1 MSLTSTFQ
9 EKNMGKEE
17 NIIIFEDTVE
27 KCRDIPRLMDSI
39 VASRKGQRIVLEQ
52 DAFPCGK
59 ENQRFSQPAQL
70 VLSNQKSFEAARK
83 YRCNPQFAESK
94 ICVLSFASA
103 MTPGGGVKH
112 GSSAQEESLCRCSTL
127 YFCLDEDIL
136 WQQFYLPHRNGLSS
150 LHNDDLVYT
159 PHVTVFKDDSPKN
172 KLLDEKD
179 WYHVDVISC
188 AAPNLHRYFGQLLK
202 VLGTEEKPA
211 ISCEHLFQIHTKRLS
226 RILDVAVQQQVDVM
240 ILGAFGCGAFMNDP
254 EVVSK
259 AMVQV
264 AREYAHCFKVIEF
277 PVFCRPREK
286 ENYVA
291 FQQALEG

>member
-1 MSLTSTFQ
+1 
-9 EKNMGKEE
+9 MGKEE

-27 KCRDIPRLMDSI
+27 KCRDIPQLMESI
-39 VASRKGQRIVLEQ
+39 VASRKGQRIILEQ

-59 ENQRFSQPAQL
+59 ENQRFQEPAQL
-70 VLSNQKSFEAARK
+70 VVSRKKSFETAQK
-83 YRCNPQFAESK
+83 YRCNPQFADSK
-94 ICVLSFASA
+94 ICVLNFASA
-103 MTPGGGVKH
+103 MNPGGGVKH

-127 YFCLDEDIL
+127 YFCLDEASL

-150 LHNDDLVYT
+150 LHNDDLIYT
-159 PHVTVFKDDSPKN
+159 PNVTVFKDDSPKN

-179 WYHVDVISC
+179 WFQIDVISC

-202 VLGTEEKPA
+202 DLGEEEVPV
-211 ISCEHLFQIHTKRLS
+211 ISPEHLFQIHTKRLG

-254 EVVSK
+254 AVVSK

-291 FQQALEG
+291 FQQALSSI

>member
-94 ICVLSFASA
+94 ICVLNFASA

-172 KLLDEKD
+172 RLLDEKD
-179 WYHVDVISC
+179 WYQVDVISC
-188 AAPNLHRYFGQLLK
+188 AAPNLRSYFGHLLED
-202 VLGTEEKPA
+202 LGTEEKPA

>member
-1 MSLTSTFQ
+1 
-9 EKNMGKEE
+9 MGRAE
-17 NIIIFEDTVE
+17 NIIVFEDTVE
-27 KCRDIPRLMDSI
+27 RCRDNQRLMESIRESCDSQ
-39 VASRKGQRIVLEQ
+39 VVVLESAEVPDGRRRAREQ
-52 DAFPCGK
+52 P
-59 ENQRFSQPAQL
+59 RFSQPAQL
-70 VLSNQKSFEAARK
+70 VLTKERTFQAAEK
-83 YRCNPQFAESK
+83 YVRNPCYQGK
-94 ICVLSFASA
+94 RICVLNFASS
-103 MTPGGGVKH
+103 MNPGGGVVR
-112 GSSAQEESLCRCSTL
+112 GASAQEESLCRCSTL
-127 YFCLDEDIL
+127 YFCLDAVRDT
-136 WQQFYLPHRNGLSS
+136 FYLPHRNGLSF
-150 LHNDDLVYT
+150 LHNDDVIYT
-159 PHVTVFKDDSPKN
+159 PRVTVFKSDVAKPRPLS
-172 KLLDEKD
+172 EKD
-179 WYHVDVISC
+179 WYQVDVISC

-240 ILGAFGCGAFMNDP
+240 FLGAFGCGAFMNDP

>member
-1 MSLTSTFQ
+1 
-9 EKNMGKEE
+9 MGRAE
-17 NIIIFEDTVE
+17 NIIVFEDTVE
-27 KCRDIPRLMDSI
+27 RCRDNQRLMESIRESCDSQ
-39 VASRKGQRIVLEQ
+39 VVVLESAEVPDGRRRAREQ
-52 DAFPCGK
+52 P
-59 ENQRFSQPAQL
+59 RFSQPAQL
-70 VLSNQKSFEAARK
+70 VLTKERTFQAAEK
-83 YRCNPQFAESK
+83 YVRNPCYQGK
-94 ICVLSFASA
+94 RICVLNFASS
-103 MTPGGGVKH
+103 MNPGGGVVR
-112 GSSAQEESLCRCSTL
+112 GASAQEESLCRCSTL
-127 YFCLDEDIL
+127 YFCLDAVRDT
-136 WQQFYLPHRNGLSS
+136 FYLPHRNGLSF
-150 LHNDDLVYT
+150 LHNDDVIYT
-159 PHVTVFKDDSPKN
+159 PRVTVFKSDVAKPRP
-172 KLLDEKD
+172 LAEKD
-179 WYHVDVISC
+179 WYQVDVISC
-188 AAPNLHRYFGQLLK
+188 AAPNLRSYFGHLLED
-202 VLGTEEKPA
+202 LGTEEKPA

>member
-94 ICVLSFASA
+94 ICVLNFASA

-150 LHNDDLVYT
+150 LHNADLVYT
-159 PHVTVFKDDSPKN
+159 PRVTVFKDDSPKN

-264 AREYAHCFKVIEF
+264 ARESAHCFKVIEF

>member
-1 MSLTSTFQ
+1 
-9 EKNMGKEE
+9 MGKEE

-52 DAFPCGK
+52 DAFSCGK

-94 ICVLSFASA
+94 ICVLNFASA

-188 AAPNLHRYFGQLLK
+188 AAPNLRSYFGHLLED
-202 VLGTEEKPA
+202 LGEMHPPA
-211 ISCEHLFQIHTKRLS
+211 IEGAQLAAIHTQRLR
-226 RILDVAVQQQVDVM
+226 RILDVAVQQEVDVLV
-240 ILGAFGCGAFMNDP
+240 LGAFGCGAFMNDP
-254 EVVSK
+254 HVV
-259 AMVQV
+259 APVMVEL
-264 AREYAHCFKVIEF
+264 AREYASCFQTIEF
-277 PVFCRPREK
+277 AVYCSRWER
-286 ENYVA
+286 ENYHA

>member
-1 MSLTSTFQ
+1 
-9 EKNMGKEE
+9 MGKEE

-27 KCRDIPRLMDSI
+27 KCRDIPQLMESI
-39 VASRKGQRIVLEQ
+39 MASRAGQQLVLEQ
-52 DAFPCGK
+52 ENFPCGK
-59 ENQRFSQPAQL
+59 ENRRFQEPAQL
-70 VLSNQKSFEAARK
+70 VLSGQKSFEAAQK
-83 YRCNPQFAESK
+83 YRCNPQFADSK
-94 ICVLSFASA
+94 ICVLNFASA
-103 MTPGGGVKH
+103 MNPGGGVKH

-127 YFCLDEDIL
+127 YFCLDEASL

-150 LHNDDLVYT
+150 LHNDDLIYT
-159 PHVTVFKDDSPKN
+159 PNVTVFKDDSPKN

-202 VLGTEEKPA
+202 ELGAEEEPA
-211 ISCEHLFQIHTKRLS
+211 ISPKHLFQIHTKRLG

-254 EVVSK
+254 AVVSK

-291 FQQALEG
+291 FQQALSSI

>member
-94 ICVLSFASA
+94 ICVLNFASA

-136 WQQFYLPHRNGLSS
+136 WQQFYLLHRNGLSS

-291 FQQALEG
+291 FQRALEG

>member
-1 MSLTSTFQ
+1 
-9 EKNMGKEE
+9 MGKEE

-52 DAFPCGK
+52 DSIPCGK
-59 ENQRFSQPAQL
+59 ENQRFLESAQL
-70 VLSNQKSFEAARK
+70 VLSGQKSFEAAQK
-83 YRCNPQFAESK
+83 YRCNPEFARSK
-94 ICVLSFASA
+94 ICVLNFASA
-103 MTPGGGVKH
+103 MTPGGGVKN

-150 LHNDDLVYT
+150 LHNDDLIYT
-159 PHVTVFKDDSPKN
+159 PQVTVFKDDSPKN

-202 VLGTEEKPA
+202 DLGATEEPA
-211 ISCEHLFQIHTKRLS
+211 ISPEHLFQIHTKRLS
-226 RILDVAVQQQVDVM
+226 RILDMAVQQQVDVM

-254 EVVSK
+254 VVVSK

-286 ENYVA
+286 ENYEA
-291 FQQALEG
+291 FQQALSSI

>member
-291 FQQALEG
+291 CQQALEG